1 MMTRFELGYRWHKRG
16 LRYAMLYLTVA
27 GMITFSLFILEEAFQ
42 TTMFGTW
49 PAQDAARWDIVK
61 QGCNTMDGIILTM
74 NIVNYSVGWF
84 QPLAFISYRAYA
96 KSAKLYVRGL
106 RSKAIQNAPSL
117 FLGDEIDMEFEV
129 KSIQTVDAGFLI
141 RSGRFA
147 VIRSQ
152 RPKDRVIHVSGEI
165 TLNKNR
171 IVIKE

>member
-1 MMTRFELGYRWHKRG
+1 MTLFELGFRWHKRG
-16 LRYAMLYLTVA
+16 FRYAMLYLTIA

-49 PAQDAARWDIVK
+49 PAQDAGRWDIVK

-117 FLGDEIDMEFEV
+117 FLGNDIDMEFEV
-129 KSIQTVDAGFLI
+129 KSIQTIEKGFLI

-147 VIRSQ
+147 VIRKQ
-152 RPKDRVIHVSGEI
+152 RPKDRVLNVSGKI
-165 TLNKNR
+165 SLNNNQ
-171 IVIKE
+171 IVIQE